1 MANVLPFND
10 ANLTSNDFL
19 LMDTSFIL
27 AYSGYD
33 TLTKGRAD
41 LVPRKMECNNLISK
55 IIDADAMFAISTVT
69 YEELLSIIQ
78 RDFFKQNQCPTE
90 SDKKRLRSLDPDKY
104 SKIIQMAMDETNNYI
119 MNLKKINNYYPDIV
133 GNTDYMLLQLAND
146 IQNKYQI
153 HGLQD
158 AKQIAI
164 AIKEKFTHYV
174 TVDHD
179 FNNVNC
185 DQLQILVDK
194 NTFNNT

>member
-1 MANVLPFND
+1 
-10 ANLTSNDFL
+10 
-19 LMDTSFIL
+19 
-27 AYSGYD
+27 
-33 TLTKGRAD
+33 
-41 LVPRKMECNNLISK
+41 
-55 IIDADAMFAISTVT
+55 
-69 YEELLSIIQ
+69 
-78 RDFFKQNQCPTE
+78 
-90 SDKKRLRSLDPDKY
+90 
-104 SKIIQMAMDETNNYI
+104 MAMDETNDYI

-133 GNTDYMLLQLAND
+133 GNTDYMLLQLANE
-146 IQNKYQI
+146 IQYKYQI

>member
-1 MANVLPFND
+1 
-10 ANLTSNDFL
+10 
-19 LMDTSFIL
+19 
-27 AYSGYD
+27 
-33 TLTKGRAD
+33 
-41 LVPRKMECNNLISK
+41 
-55 IIDADAMFAISTVT
+55 MFAISTVT

-78 RDFFKQNQCPTE
+78 RDFFKQNQCSTE

-104 SKIIQMAMDETNNYI
+104 SKIIQMAMDETNDYI

>member
-78 RDFFKQNQCPTE
+78 RDFFKQNQCSTE
-90 SDKKRLRSLDPDKY
+90 SR
-104 SKIIQMAMDETNNYI
+104 
-119 MNLKKINNYYPDIV
+119 
-133 GNTDYMLLQLAND
+133 
-146 IQNKYQI
+146 
-153 HGLQD
+153 
-158 AKQIAI
+158 
-164 AIKEKFTHYV
+164 
-174 TVDHD
+174 
-179 FNNVNC
+179 
-185 DQLQILVDK
+185 
-194 NTFNNT
+194 

>member
-33 TLTKGRAD
+33 TLTKRRAD

-78 RDFFKQNQCPTE
+78 RDFFKQNQCSTE

-104 SKIIQMAMDETNNYI
+104 SKIIQMAMDETNDYI